1 MGKDFEYPEYM
12 FDKKDAA
19 LLHEFVESHRQVLKD
34 KNLVIFGAGVRG
46 SIFGVLL
53 AKEGIAEFEYCD
65 NNETKWGE
73 VINGHAIISPSALS
87 GKVTDS
93 VVLISVESMD
103 LIKVMEKQLGDMGFV
118 KGVDLFA
125 IPSSVYDHY
134 MDVFSEPMKDHVL
147 ILGDCRF
154 TFVSIYDN
162 DSDNLEVL
170 LKKEFKKRG
179 VSAQVLAMHALCMR
193 AQYYV
198 LKTQL
203 EMGNIPKMLV
213 LPINYESYNG
223 TLHLLS
229 CTQHPELMRRMYE
242 ASKIKDQELAE
253 YVILTKERTENP
265 PYIFSVDND
274 NGSPVVS
281 DKKLK
286 LFLKMNYMFYPSME
300 NEGIVYLY
308 KSLELAK
315 EYGIKVLTF
324 VPPIN
329 YMSGKEY
336 WGQDFVDKYNRGIE
350 VFKKI
355 ADEYNAEMLNQSY
368 LLTEDGFY
376 SKYDKNELA
385 NDEGRILMADS
396 LLNFIEKHLG
406 E

>member
-19 LLHEFVESHRQVLKD
+19 LLHEFVEAHRDILIK
-34 KNLVIFGAGVRG
+34 KHMVIFGAGVRG

-53 AKEGIAEFEYCD
+53 SKEGISEFEYCD
-65 NNETKWGE
+65 NNKEKWGE
-73 VINGHAIISPSALS
+73 VISGHAIISPEELS
-87 GKVTDS
+87 SKVADT
-93 VVLISVESMD
+93 VALISVESMD
-103 LIKVMEKQLGDMGFV
+103 LIKVMEQQLTMMGFT

-134 MDVFSEPMKDHVL
+134 MEVFTEPMQDHIL

-162 DSDNLEVL
+162 DSDNLEVI
-170 LKKEFKKRG
+170 LKKEFAKRN
-179 VSAQVLAMHALCMR
+179 VKAQVLTMHALCMR

-203 EMGNIPKMLV
+203 EMGNIPKTLI

-242 ASKIKDQELAE
+242 VSKVKDCELEE
-253 YVILTKERTENP
+253 YVKLTKERTENP
-265 PYIFSVDND
+265 PCIFSVDND

-300 NEGIVYLY
+300 NEGIIYLY
-308 KSLELAK
+308 KTFELAK

-336 WGQDFVDKYNRGIE
+336 WGQEFIDKYDKGIE

-355 ADEYNAEMLNQSY
+355 SDEYEADMLNQSY
-368 LLTEDGFY
+368 LLKEDEFY
-376 SKYDKNELA
+376 SKYAKNELA
-385 NDEGRILMADS
+385 NDEGRRLMAAS
-396 LLNFIEKHLG
+396 LLEFIEKHLG
-406 E
+406 D